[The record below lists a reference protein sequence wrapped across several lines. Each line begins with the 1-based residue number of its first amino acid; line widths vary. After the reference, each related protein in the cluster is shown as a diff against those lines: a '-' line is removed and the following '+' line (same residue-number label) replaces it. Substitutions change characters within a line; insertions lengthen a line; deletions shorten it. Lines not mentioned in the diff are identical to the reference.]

1 MNKKNNPLELK
12 EKLKQA
18 LISTIKVISDDLKI
32 EKNTS
37 LNKSPEQ
44 PDFFE
49 LESLKRGP
57 LS

>member
-37 LNKSPEQ
+37 LNKSPEKL
-44 PDFFE
+44 DFFE
-49 LESLKRGP
+49 PEV
-57 LS
+57 